1 MTTPESAGHEVVIA
15 SDVPAAQ
22 AVRLGSL
29 AVAKIGTPTTEL
41 AQITREEASIAMDL
55 MPAEYGEIVPGAPEE
70 SLVIV
75 PAVENLDRR
84 PSTGVGR
91 IFVSYQGKLLEG
103 SPRGDEADSR
113 GGIKRY
119 TFRHD
124 GRSAAYSVKPTD
136 VWAISREELESR
148 VAQRKRLDELEQQ
161 FYEQHPLGD
170 GAVYIT
176 NRYGGIDPTRPV
188 ATLQS
193 LMARF
198 RLAKELGLDKNPEH
212 YVAHGLFNAQTA
224 ALVGDELV
232 ELVTQLEPSMQ
243 VYEQMAA
250 AGTDV
255 ELLTKMLEPLVG
267 QFVTE
272 FMGKTGDKLLLAA
285 QLLKDRRVS
294 DLVIRAAGKTD
305 EELAEILTR
314 GAAEQFRVR

>member
-1 MTTPESAGHEVVIA
+1 MTTPESAGHEVVVA
-15 SDVPAAQ
+15 SDVPVH
-22 AVRLGSL
+22 AVQLGSL

-41 AQITREEASIAMDL
+41 ARITREEASIATDL
-55 MPAEYGEIVPGAPEE
+55 MPADYGEIVPGAPEE

-75 PAVENLDRR
+75 PAVQNLDRR
-84 PSTGVGR
+84 PNGGVGS
-91 IFVSYQGKLLEG
+91 IFVSYHGRILVG
-103 SPRGDEADSR
+103 APRDKDGHW
-113 GGIKRY
+113 GGIVNYDY
-119 TFRHD
+119 TED
-124 GRSAAYSVKPTD
+124 GRHVASSVTPTD
-136 VWAISREELESR
+136 VWATSLEELDAG
-148 VAQRKRLDELEQQ
+148 VAQRKRLDELERQ

-188 ATLQS
+188 ETLQS
-193 LMARF
+193 LMSRF
-198 RLAKELGLDKNPEH
+198 RLVKELELDKNPEH

-250 AGTDV
+250 AGTDI
-255 ELLTKMLEPLVG
+255 EQLTKMLETLVG

-272 FMGKTGDKLLLAA
+272 FMGRTGDKLLLAA
-285 QLLKDRRVS
+285 QLLKDRAMT
-294 DLVIRAAGKTD
+294 DTVIRAVGETDKALAG
-305 EELAEILTR
+305 ILKR